1 MKKISNKKLK
11 CKKKHTL
18 ERNSM
23 NVINVGKTLQVTV
36 VSNIIK
42 ERIMERN
49 LRNIINVIKP
59 FHKFIVS
66 IIIKVPILDRNS

>member
-1 MKKISNKKLK
+1 
-11 CKKKHTL
+11 
-18 ERNSM
+18 M

-42 ERIMERN
+42 ECIMERN